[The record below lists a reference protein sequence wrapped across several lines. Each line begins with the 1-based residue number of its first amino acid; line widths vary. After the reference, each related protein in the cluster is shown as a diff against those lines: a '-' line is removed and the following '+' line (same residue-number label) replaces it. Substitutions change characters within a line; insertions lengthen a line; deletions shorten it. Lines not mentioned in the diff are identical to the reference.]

1 MAPVRLG
8 QHFLRDDR
16 VLRDVV
22 AAARLAPGQRVL
34 EVGPGP
40 GNLTALLASGV
51 GPSGNVTAIEA
62 DRALARALEGRWPNV
77 QALHADA
84 VKTDLAALGRPF
96 RPSQAGAS
104 ASLRPEVEASGRF
117 DRIVANLPYQI
128 SGPITIAFLAL
139 LRPPATR
146 WNRAVLMYQKE
157 FAERLL
163 SGVGDDGYGRL
174 SVQAA
179 RWVRVERV
187 RDVAPGAFD
196 PPPKVESTVLALEP
210 HAKPPFAVESEKLW
224 EAVLATFEH
233 RRKKLS
239 NTLPAAVAG
248 LGISEGQADA
258 ALETLGA
265 AGKRP
270 EELAPAE
277 FGRLTTLL
285 GSA

>member
-84 VKTDLAALGRPF
+84 VKTDLAALGK
-96 RPSQAGAS
+96 
-104 ASLRPEVEASGRF
+104 F

-146 WNRAVLMYQKE
+146 WNRA
-157 FAERLL
+157 
-163 SGVGDDGYGRL
+163 
-174 SVQAA
+174 
-179 RWVRVERV
+179 
-187 RDVAPGAFD
+187 
-196 PPPKVESTVLALEP
+196 
-210 HAKPPFAVESEKLW
+210 
-224 EAVLATFEH
+224 
-233 RRKKLS
+233 
-239 NTLPAAVAG
+239 
-248 LGISEGQADA
+248 
-258 ALETLGA
+258 
-265 AGKRP
+265 
-270 EELAPAE
+270 
-277 FGRLTTLL
+277 
-285 GSA
+285 